1 MQEAL
6 THQVLTYG
14 TGFGAVTVTWV
25 LPSSRNLQGLLPRL
39 GDPLAGPGPWPA
51 EGDAGPRVP
60 PPELSVLELRGM
72 LFSPLLYARGR
83 RWARRPTADLARL

>member
-6 THQVLTYG
+6 THQVFTYG
-14 TGFGAVTVTWV
+14 TGFGVVPVTWV

-39 GDPLAGPGPWPA
+39 GTLLQALGPGR
-51 EGDAGPRVP
+51 PRATRDRES